1 MQIQKKFD
9 IVLSKSQDR
18 FTRDMEVVERVLH
31 KDFQRLGIRFIGV
44 VDGTDTANKSNKKT
58 RQFQGLINEW
68 YLESLS
74 ENIRSIFES
83 KMRNGEFLGSFAPF
97 GYKRCIC

>member
-1 MQIQKKFD
+1 
-9 IVLSKSQDR
+9 
-18 FTRDMEVVERVLH
+18 MEVVERVLH

-83 KMRNGEFLGSFAPF
+83 KMRNGEF
-97 GYKRCIC
+97 